1 MNRRLA
7 VLATLALATTMSACS
22 GSSDSDDPNGNGGNG
37 GSDGSSSSMSNLLT
51 TTDPAVGELES
62 ASWNLPFGEPA
73 SLDPIKAFN
82 YPENTVVA
90 NLCEGLMV
98 MEPDYTIAP
107 NLAESVEVNEEGTS
121 YVYQLRDDVTFWD
134 GTEMTAEDVV
144 FSLKRHLD
152 PDEGSYWASDAVSG
166 NVESIEKTGDHEVTL
181 TLSAP
186 DHTFNSYMATP
197 LGVVVDEQQRKE
209 AGEAYGNPEA
219 GVMCTGPFSVGEWN
233 SGQNI
238 TLEANQDYWDE
249 DRMPKVS
256 ELTIEFIVDPAAIT
270 NALKSGAVDGSYDVP
285 LGAVPQLD
293 AADNGE
299 LYLGRSLQ
307 LAAIIATGDGPLGD
321 PTVRKALW
329 AATNKQALAETV
341 YEGTAEPAR
350 SLVPD
355 GGWSYGEET
364 FSAAREELPP
374 VEADLEAAKELLAEA
389 GSDVDLSEAITI
401 AYPSERSYY
410 ADIIAELARAGKELG
425 LTVEPKGVPS
435 AQFGAFFSDAKA
447 REGYGGFVTT
457 NYMDV
462 PDPLVFLR
470 TIVGSG
476 GSQNFSG
483 YENPEID
490 ELIAQAEATKDP
502 DERAKL
508 VAEIEAEAMTDLP
521 WLPIVDPAVRL
532 YMNDRVTGVPVS
544 FVYLYYPW
552 AADLG
557 AAK

>member
-7 VLATLALATTMSACS
+7 VVATLSLTTVLAACS
-22 GSSDSDDPNGNGGNG
+22 GSDNEDSPAGEGPSD
-37 GSDGSSSSMSNLLT
+37 LIT
-51 TTDPAVGELES
+51 TTEPAAGELES

-98 MEPDYTIAP
+98 MEPDYTISP
-107 NLAESVEVNEEGTS
+107 NLAESFEVNEDGTE

-134 GTEMTAEDVV
+134 GTPMTADDVL

-166 NVESIEKTGDHEVTL
+166 NVESMEKTGDNEVTVSL
-181 TLSAP
+181 GAP

-197 LGVVVDEQQRKE
+197 LGVVVDEQQRKQ
-209 AGEAYGNPEA
+209 AGQAYGNPKA

-238 TLEANQDYWDE
+238 TLDANEDYWND

-270 NALKSGAVDGSYDVP
+270 NALVSGAVDGSYDVP
-285 LGAVPQLD
+285 LSAVPQLE
-293 AADNGE
+293 AADSGE
-299 LYLGRSLQ
+299 LFLGKSLQ

-321 PTVRKALW
+321 PAVRKALW
-329 AATNKQALAETV
+329 TATNKAALADTV
-341 YEGTAEPAR
+341 YEGTAVAAR

-374 VEADLEAAKELLAEA
+374 VEPDIEAAQAILEEA
-389 GSDVDLSEAITI
+389 GSGVDLSQPITI
-401 AYPSERSYY
+401 AYPSERSFY
-410 ADIIAELARAGKELG
+410 ADIISELARAGEELG
-425 LTVEPKGVPS
+425 LNVQPQGVPS

-470 TIVGSG
+470 TIVGAD
-476 GSQNFSG
+476 GSQNFSD
-483 YENPEID
+483 YSNPEID
-490 ELIAQAEATKDP
+490 ELIKQAEATTDE
-502 DERAKL
+502 DERAEL
-508 VAEIEAEAMTDLP
+508 VAEIEALAMADLP
-521 WLPIVDPAVRL
+521 WLPLVDPAVRL
-532 YMNDRVTGVPVS
+532 YMNDRVTGVPAS

-552 AADLG
+552 GADLG
-557 AAK
+557 AAE